1 MAGRSICEGPQLAR
15 REWIVVSMKEDCARI
30 VEFE

>member
-1 MAGRSICEGPQLAR
+1 MAGRSICEVHNWLA
-15 REWIVVSMKEDCARI
+15 EWIVVSMKEDCARI